1 MEQQKTVG
9 IWIRVSTEDQAKGE
23 SPEHH
28 EKRARLYAEAKGWDV
43 KIVYHLEAVS
53 GKSVMEHPEAK
64 KMLKDIKEG
73 HITGLIFSKL
83 ARLARNTRELLD
95 FADIFRKYEADL
107 ISLQEAIDTSSP
119 AGRLFY
125 TMIAAMAQW
134 EREEIASRVAASVPI
149 RAKLGKRL
157 GEPAAYGYK
166 WEGKQFVI
174 DEKEAPVRKLIY
186 ELFHKYKRKKTVA
199 KELNAMCYRV
209 RSGAKMSDTTLHRLL
224 RDPTA
229 KGLRRANYSSHI
241 NGKLVIKPESEWVI
255 VPCPA
260 IVDAKLWDVCNQILD
275 EQEKKNRRVG
285 RRAVH
290 LLSGFVR
297 CTCGKRMY
305 VPHQNNP
312 VYACLPCKIRIPA
325 NDLHDIFYEQL
336 KAFLLTETSASE
348 YISRTNAKIKDKES
362 LLNILTNEAAKLRKG
377 KSDLVAMRLSGEMS
391 KESFAEEF
399 KPMEERLAKIDEQLP
414 ELEAEMDFLKVQ
426 NLSSEM
432 VLQEAKDLYTKWPTL
447 DFQQQRSVVET
458 ITSSITVGKEDIS
471 FKLSYAPIPTHFQ
484 NPGNKQHSPNQLD
497 NINQKTFFCSPEGY
511 YEIFQCEV
519 LLCQL

>member
-1 MEQQKTVG
+1 MEEQKPVG
-9 IWIRVSTEDQAKGE
+9 IWIRVSTEDQARGE

-64 KMLKDIKEG
+64 KMLRDIKEG

-157 GEPAAYGYK
+157 GGPATFGYK
-166 WEGKQFVI
+166 WEGNQFMI
-174 DEKEAPVRKLIY
+174 DEKEASIRKLMY

-199 KELNAMCYRV
+199 KELNAMGYRV
-209 RSGAKMSDTTLHRLL
+209 RSGAKISDTTLHRLL
-224 RDPTA
+224 RDPTP
-229 KGLRRANYSSHI
+229 KGLRRANYSSHT
-241 NGKLVIKPESEWVI
+241 NGKLVIKPESEWVM
-255 VPCPA
+255 VPCTP
-260 IVDAKLWDVCNQILD
+260 IVDARLWDACNQILD
-275 EQEKKNRRVG
+275 EQEGKNKRVG
-285 RRAVH
+285 RQAAH

-305 VPHQNNP
+305 ITHQNNP
-312 VYACLPCKIRIPA
+312 VYACLPCKTRIPA

-336 KAFLLTETSASE
+336 KTFLLTETSTSE
-348 YISRTNAKIKDKES
+348 YVSQTNAKIKNKES
-362 LLNILTNEAAKLRKG
+362 LLDILTNEAAKLRKG
-377 KSDLVAMRLSGEMS
+377 KADLIALRLSGEMN
-391 KESFAEEF
+391 KESFAEVF
-399 KPMEERLAKIDEQLP
+399 KPMEERLTQVAEQLP
-414 ELEAEMDFLKVQ
+414 ELEAEIDVLKIQ
-426 NLSSEM
+426 LLSSEV
-432 VLQEAKDLYTKWPTL
+432 VLDEAKDLYTRWPSL
-447 DFQQQRSVVET
+447 EFQQQRSVVEM
-458 ITSSITVGKEDIS
+458 ITSSITVGKDDIS
-471 FKLSYAPIPTHFQ
+471 FKMSYEPAASAFQ
-484 NPGNKQHSPNQLD
+484 NVGNKQHNHSANRLNSPL
-497 NINQKTFFCSPEGY
+497 K
-511 YEIFQCEV
+511 
-519 LLCQL
+519 

>member
-1 MEQQKTVG
+1 MEKKKLVG

-28 EKRARLYAEAKGWDV
+28 EKRARLYAEAKGWEV
-43 KIVYHLEAVS
+43 RVVYHLEAVS

-64 KMLKDIKEG
+64 KMLKDIKDG
-73 HITGLIFSKL
+73 LITGLIFSKL

-107 ISLQEAIDTSSP
+107 ISLQESIDTSSP

-157 GEPAAYGYK
+157 GGQATFGYK

-174 DEKEAPVRKLIY
+174 DESEAPIRKLMY

-199 KELNAMCYRV
+199 KELNAMGHRV
-209 RSGAKMSDTTLHRLL
+209 RSGAKVSDTTLHRLL

-229 KGLRRANYSSHI
+229 KGMRRANYSSHE

-255 VPCPA
+255 VPCPP
-260 IVDAKLWDVCNQILD
+260 IVDAALWDACNQILD
-275 EQEKKNRRVG
+275 EQEKKNKRAG

-290 LLSGFVR
+290 LLSGLVY

-305 VPHQNNP
+305 ITHQNNP
-312 VYACLPCKIRIPA
+312 VYACLKCKIRIPA
-325 NDLHDIFYEQL
+325 NDLHEIYYEQL
-336 KAFLLTETSASE
+336 KAFLLTETSVSDYLSQTE
-348 YISRTNAKIKDKES
+348 SKIRDKQS
-362 LLNILTNEAAKLRKG
+362 LLTILTNEATRLRKG

-391 KESFAEEF
+391 KESFAHEF
-399 KPMEERLAKIDEQLP
+399 KPMEERLAQIDEQLP
-414 ELEAEMDFLKVQ
+414 ELEAEVDVLKVQ
-426 NLSSEM
+426 QLSSEV
-432 VLQEAKDLYTKWPTL
+432 VLGEAKDLYTKWPTL
-447 DFQQQRSVVET
+447 EFEQQRGIVEL

-471 FKLSYAPIPTHFQ
+471 FKMSYTPTPTQSQ
-484 NPGNKQHSPNQLD
+484 NVGNKQQNDSVKRLILPF
-497 NINQKTFFCSPEGY
+497 K
-511 YEIFQCEV
+511 
-519 LLCQL
+519 